1 MSRITLEQLDELTR
15 EQLPFAKSYGFKVE
29 KLADHEAWVRLPA
42 NGEFLRPGGTI
53 SGPAMMALADYTV
66 YAAVLATIGPV
77 PLAVTTNLNINFLR
91 KPEPGELVA
100 KARLIKLG
108 KRLAVGDV
116 PIYTHDGSA
125 MVAHAT
131 ATYSIPPSR
140 EVSGDE

>member
-1 MSRITLEQLDELTR
+1 MSQITRERLEALTR
-15 EQLPFAKSYGFKVE
+15 EQLPFAKSYQFVIE
-29 KLADHEAWVRLPA
+29 KLAENEAWIRLPA

-77 PLAVTTNLNINFLR
+77 ELAVTTSLNINFLH
-91 KPEPGELVA
+91 KPAPGDLVA

-116 PIYTHDGSA
+116 PIHAVDDGT

-131 ATYSIPPSR
+131 ATYSIPPHR
-140 EVSGDE
+140 EVKP

>member
-1 MSRITLEQLDELTR
+1 MSQITREHLEQLTR
-15 EQLPFAKSYGFKVE
+15 EQLPFAKSYQFAIE

-77 PLAVTTNLNINFLR
+77 ELAVTTSLNINFLH
-91 KPEPGELVA
+91 KPEPGDLIA

-116 PIYTHDGSA
+116 PIYTLDGKV

-131 ATYSIPPSR
+131 ATYSIPPHR
-140 EVSGDE
+140 

>member
-1 MSRITLEQLDELTR
+1 MSQITPERLEALTR
-15 EQLPFAKSYGFKVE
+15 EQLPFAKAYNFVIE
-29 KLADHEAWVRLPA
+29 KLADHEAWIRLPA

-66 YAAVLATIGPV
+66 YAAVLSTIGPV
-77 PLAVTTNLNINFLR
+77 ELAVTTSLNINFLH
-91 KPEPGELVA
+91 KPAPGDLVA

-116 PIYTHDGSA
+116 PIFAVDDGI

-131 ATYSIPPSR
+131 ATYSIPPHR
-140 EVSGDE
+140 EVTP